1 MTEYVIIVGGGQG
14 TRMGSEIPKQF
25 LDLAGKPVLIRTI
38 EPFINYNN
46 NIKIILV
53 LGRDQLDRGRAIVGD
68 FLPHQGVLFT
78 AGGKT
83 RFQSVKNGLEEV
95 GNSGYVAIHDA
106 VRPLVS
112 EGLISRSYETARTHA
127 AAIVVTPLK
136 ESLRVVKG
144 NESYSAD
151 RNLYRSVQT
160 PQVFEVNLVKKAYQ
174 QEELITFTDDA
185 SVVEANGG
193 NVEMVEGSYSNIKIT
208 TPEDMLLAEVLLTS
222 ANTHP
227 H

>member
-53 LGRDQLDRGRAIVGD
+53 LGRDQLDRGRAIIGD
-68 FLPHQGVLFT
+68 FLPHQDVLLT
-78 AGGKT
+78 AGGDT

-222 ANTHP
+222 ANTRP